1 MFGRYARKWSGSLR
15 ERVATVGRAAAA
27 AFVAAAPLGAQSASL
42 DGRVRDAA
50 GAAVYG
56 ASVELYAAADSA
68 AADARPVRSGMT
80 DALGVFRL
88 DAVPPGRYQLRV
100 SIIGFD
106 PHLEAVTLAG
116 AGGPRLDVRL
126 SRSAVALEGIT
137 VDLGRGRERVS
148 FEREAGATVR
158 RVTRE
163 EMIRLPGLA
172 EPDPLRAVE
181 VLPGVVST
189 SDLSS
194 AFHVRGGSADQN
206 LILLDGVPVLSPFHL
221 GGFFSVF
228 NADMLRGAELQSGG
242 FSAQH
247 GGRISSVLQIES
259 DAGTGDFRADA
270 GVSLLATR
278 LSLGG
283 GLGSAAGALGLRE
296 GRWRASMRRSYLD
309 LLLRPFFHFPY
320 HLTDFQGVFEGWTEN
335 GDRISLS
342 GYSGRDQL
350 DLGKLDPETFPLRIG
365 WGWGNDALGGR
376 WTRARG
382 GGGTLEVSAGATRFG
397 SDLGFPDFA
406 DIRFQT
412 AIDQIFARADLS
424 GRPGNGWRF
433 QTGVSAD
440 RLTFDNL
447 AEAGGT
453 VFGRGDGRGWLF
465 GTYGLV
471 EWTRPSEWILEAGA
485 RMDAW
490 SPSPGDVEIEVAPRL
505 ATKRFFLDGRLA
517 VKAAVG
523 RYTQFVHSLRDEELP
538 IGLDVWVVSGEA
550 VPRLRSDQFQGAVEA
565 YLWNDWFV
573 STEAY
578 LRTFDGVVAFN
589 PAEDPNETLD
599 DILSGRGTSHGVDLL
614 VRKDG
619 GEWGGWLALS
629 WLRAR
634 RTFPD
639 FLAPPLP
646 EGGQAEVEYPP
657 VFDRRIDL
665 DVVMRFPLPMSW
677 EGGARWNLAT
687 GTPYTR
693 PLGNYAYFRPRFAD
707 RGGRFSWNQDEG
719 DFGRWAVALGGRN
732 SERYP
737 TYHRLDVSARRTF
750 EKSWGSI
757 TPHVDVLNVY
767 NRRNVLLYYYEYH
780 HDPPRRWG
788 ISMFPAI
795 PSVGVEVSFR

>member
-1 MFGRYARKWSGSLR
+1 MRFVIEGRRAGWQRALVTMA
-15 ERVATVGRAAAA
+15 VAAT
-27 AFVAAAPLGAQSASL
+27 AAAPLAAQSAPVQ
-42 DGRVRDAA
+42 GRVRDDA

-56 ASVELYAAADSA
+56 ASVALYAGPDSA
-68 AADARPVRSGMT
+68 SADARPLRSATT

-88 DAVPPGRYQLRV
+88 DPVPDGRYRLRV
-100 SIIGFD
+100 AVIGFGLHD
-106 PHLEAVTLAG
+106 EAVTVAG
-116 AGGPRLDVRL
+116 ERRIDLDVRL
-126 SRSAVALEGIT
+126 ARSAVALEGIT

-158 RVTRE
+158 TVTRE
-163 EMIRLPGLA
+163 ELIRIPGLA

-206 LILLDGVPVLSPFHL
+206 LIMLDGVPLLSPFHL

-247 GGRISSVLQIES
+247 GGRVSSVLQIES
-259 DAGTGDFRADA
+259 DAGDGDFRADA
-270 GVSLLATR
+270 GISLLASR
-278 LSLGG
+278 VALAG
-283 GLGSAAGALGLRE
+283 GLGPAAGALGLRE
-296 GRWRASMRRSYLD
+296 GRWRASVRRSYLD
-309 LLLRPFFHFPY
+309 LLMRPFFHFPY
-320 HLTDFQGVFEGWTEN
+320 HLTDVQGVFEGWTEG
-335 GDRISLS
+335 GDRVSIS
-342 GYSGRDQL
+342 GYSGRDRL

-376 WTRARG
+376 WTRARE
-382 GGGTLEVSAGATRFG
+382 GGGTLELSAGATRFG

-412 AIDQIFARADLS
+412 AIDQLYGRADLS
-424 GRPGNGWRF
+424 GRPSNGWRL
-433 QTGVSAD
+433 QSGVSAD
-440 RLTFDNL
+440 RLSFDNL

-453 VFGRGDGRGWLF
+453 VFGQGDGRGWLI
-465 GTYGLV
+465 GSYGLA
-471 EWTRPSEWILEAGA
+471 EWTRPSAWIVEAGA
-485 RMDAW
+485 RVDVW
-490 SPSPGDVEIEVAPRL
+490 SPDPGDVKVEVAPRF
-505 ATKRFFLDGRLA
+505 AAKRFFLGGRMA
-517 VKAAVG
+517 VKGALG

-538 IGLDVWVVSGEA
+538 IGLDVWVVSGESA
-550 VPRLRSDQFQGAVEA
+550 PALRSNQLQGAVEA
-565 YLWNDWFV
+565 YLWSDWFV
-573 STEAY
+573 SAEAY
-578 LRTFDGVVAFN
+578 MRTFDGVVAFN
-589 PAEDPNETLD
+589 PAEDPNDTRD
-599 DILSGRGTSHGVDLL
+599 DLLSGRGRSRGVDLL

-619 GEWGGWLALS
+619 GSWGGWLALS

-639 FLAPPLP
+639 FLAPPTPDGTL
-646 EGGQAEVEYPP
+646 AEVEYPP
-657 VFDRRIDL
+657 VFDRRVDL
-665 DVVMRFPLPMSW
+665 DVVVRLPLPFQW

-693 PLGNYAYFRPRFAD
+693 PLGTYAYFRPRFAD

-732 SERYP
+732 ADRYP

-750 EKSWGSI
+750 EKSWGRI

-767 NRRNVLLYYYEYH
+767 NRRNVLLYYYEYQ

-795 PSVGVEVSFR
+795 PTVGVEVSFR